1 MPVTVLVMA
10 AGCCILF
17 LGSEKLWTGCSE
29 PLFPTCAVAKHHL
42 ISLAFLLFIFS
53 FLLPSF
59 LLSH

>member
-53 FLLPSF
+53 FTF
-59 LLSH
+59 LST